1 MADALLEDESIDQF
15 DPASLPLGT
24 FSAFDVSDQPMWTTA
39 ENAQNKLNDDQKN
52 AIQAMVDAVAKADS
66 VARRIEVQ
74 GAWMLELLDRGFQ
87 NINPN
92 GDGGWNIQGQST
104 IQRGYGIWGAAM
116 AKNNYPT
123 NVIGEKNDTIV
134 SLLTREIAEG
144 TFFAE
149 KPGDPD
155 DETYAAAANC
165 LKHFIAED
173 NKYGALQAD
182 LARAYCTDETSIGYT
197 RPVADAQKWGYED
210 TAPDVV
216 PETADGED
224 PDAAGK
230 TTQRPKIRTVS
241 ELFGK
246 LERKVSVV
254 SKSMRDW
261 QYCMLAREYDVAAQK
276 SEFPWIASKI
286 TAGDLGMAE

>member
-1 MADALLEDESIDQF
+1 M
-15 DPASLPLGT
+15 
-24 FSAFDVSDQPMWTTA
+24 
-39 ENAQNKLNDDQKN
+39 
-52 AIQAMVDAVAKADS
+52 
-66 VARRIEVQ
+66 EVQ
-74 GAWMLELLDRGFQ
+74 TAWFLELLDRGFH
-87 NINPN
+87 NTNPD
-92 GDGGWNIQGQST
+92 GSGGWNIQGQST
-104 IQRGYGIWGAAM
+104 IGRGYGVWGAAM
-116 AKNNYPT
+116 AKNNFPT

-134 SLLTREIAEG
+134 SLLTREIAES

-155 DETYAAAANC
+155 DEAYAAAANC

-182 LARAYCTDETSIGYT
+182 LARSYCTDETAVGYT

-210 TAPDVV
+210 VAPDVV

-224 PDAAGK
+224 PNAAASESD
-230 TTQRPKIRTVS
+230 RPKIRTVS

-246 LERKVSVV
+246 LERKVPII

-261 QYCMLAREYDVAAQK
+261 PYFLVC
-276 SEFPWIASKI
+276 
-286 TAGDLGMAE
+286 